1 MDSREELTEI
11 ESGGRGADRL
21 RERIRRHGPVPFS
34 AFMQYALYDPDG
46 GFYATGGAAG
56 RRGDFITSPEVG
68 PLFGA
73 VIARALD
80 AWWVAAGR
88 PAPFVVVDAGAGPGT
103 LARSVLAAAP
113 QCATA
118 LRYVLVEVS
127 AAQRSRHAGHLP
139 IEPAVAAAIGHAG
152 EPDTDGPT
160 VAAPPGPVVVSLAE
174 LPAVPVHVI
183 IANELLDN
191 LPVDI
196 VAWDGER
203 WSEVLVG
210 VDGEE
215 FVEVLVPAAD
225 VLAQWA
231 GEFVPEPAPGDRLP
245 VQRAAQRW
253 LADALDLLAPLGRL
267 VVIDYTATT
276 LELSARRWLRTY
288 RGHDRGGEPL
298 DDPGS
303 QDLTVDVDIDQLAR
317 VQPPTAVHTQTDF
330 LNAHGMVVLVD
341 EGRRAWK
348 RRAHVGDLAALA
360 ARSRISEAEALY
372 DPSGLGGFTVLEW
385 VAPP

>member
-1 MDSREELTEI
+1 MDSRKELTDI
-11 ESGGRGADRL
+11 ESGGRVADRL

-34 AFMQYALYDPDG
+34 AFMAHALYDADS
-46 GFYATGGAAG
+46 GFYATSGTAG

-80 AWWVAAGR
+80 EWWVAAGR
-88 PAPFVVVDAGAGPGT
+88 PSPFVVVDAGAGPGT

-113 QCATA
+113 ECAA
-118 LRYVLVEVS
+118 CLRYVLVEVS
-127 AAQRSRHAGHLP
+127 AAQRARHPEQLP
-139 IEPAVAAAIGHAG
+139 IEPAASAAIGDGG
-152 EPDTDGPT
+152 EPDTEGA
-160 VAAPPGPVVVSLAE
+160 AAPVLPGPVFVSLAE
-174 LPAVPVHVI
+174 LPAVPAHVI

-196 VAWDGER
+196 LAWDGER

-210 VDGEE
+210 VEGDR

-225 VLAQWA
+225 EHAA
-231 GEFVPEPAPGDRLP
+231 GAVASVPEPAVGARLP
-245 VQRAAQRW
+245 VPRAAQRW

-276 LELSARRWLRTY
+276 LELAARPWLRTY
-288 RGHDRGGEPL
+288 RGHERGGDPL

-317 VQPPTAVHTQTDF
+317 VQPPTAVHTQADF
-330 LNAHGMVVLVD
+330 LNAHGMIVLVD
-341 EGRRAWK
+341 EGRRTWK
-348 RRAHVGDLAALA
+348 RRARVGDLAALA

-372 DPSGLGGFTVLEW
+372 DPKGLGGFTVLEW